1 MNLSKPFNKFLI
13 LLIYVFLNFFCFNK
27 LIFAETNPFGMDV
40 EINSD
45 AVFLINQDINKVIY
59 EKEKNLQ
66 IPCSALCK
74 IMTTILI
81 LESEECTKNKNK
93 FLKKEITATPEIFER
108 LYLKGASNADIKQ
121 GETIRVIDALY
132 ATMLQSACEA
142 TMMLVNLV
150 SGNNIEDFVEL
161 MNKKAKELKMQNT
174 YFTDPDGLDI
184 KNQYT
189 SAYDMYLL
197 TKYCLKNKLFKKI
210 ATSATYEIPPT
221 NFHKNPIKLTHT
233 NKMLNKFLGGKNY
246 DSRVKGIKTAKI
258 EDKENLITIA
268 QENGYNYLL
277 ITLGSPKIK
286 NETTIF
292 KETKQIYDW
301 VFSKLK
307 LEIVATPFEKTIPN
321 NMKVNMAKNSNK
333 MLLTTEKQVKIL
345 IPITVDKNS
354 IFWDTSNLPKE
365 LEAPIKKGT
374 VIGDAILRL
383 SDQEIERIPLIAAE
397 DVHVKIL
404 PFLTKTITKILF
416 SWWFI
421 TIAIFTI
428 ALVFT
433 LLIKKK
439 LTPKKR
445 KFKKYRPFKWN
456 FKLYY
461 FLWVEN

>member
-1 MNLSKPFNKFLI
+1 MNLSKLFNKFNKLLVI
-13 LLIYVFLNFFCFNK
+13 LTYIILSFSCFNK

-45 AVFLINQDINKVIY
+45 AVFLINQDTNKVIY

-81 LESEECTKNKNK
+81 LESEECTKNRNK

-174 YFTDPDGLDI
+174 YFTDPDGLNT

-189 SAYDMYLL
+189 SAFDMYLL
-197 TKYCLKNKLFKKI
+197 TKYCLKNELFKKI
-210 ATSATYEIPPT
+210 STSKTYEIPPT
-221 NFHKNPIKLTHT
+221 NIHKNPIKLTHT
-233 NKMLNKFLGGKNY
+233 NKMLNRFLGGKNY
-246 DSRVKGIKTAKI
+246 DGRVKGIKTAKI
-258 EDKENLITIA
+258 EDKDSLITIA
-268 QENGYNYLL
+268 EENNYNYLL
-277 ITLGSPKIK
+277 VTLGAPKIK

-301 VFSKLK
+301 VFKNLK
-307 LEIVATPFEKTIPN
+307 LEIVATPYEKTIPN
-321 NMKVNMAKNSNK
+321 NIKVNMGKNSDK
-333 MLLTTEKQVKIL
+333 IFLTPKEQVTIL
-345 IPITVDKNS
+345 IPKSVDKNS
-354 IFWDTSNLPKE
+354 IFWDTSNFPKE
-365 LEAPIKKGT
+365 IDAPIKKGT
-374 VIGDAILRL
+374 FVGDAILKL
-383 SDQEIERIPLIAAE
+383 SDQEIEKIPLVAAQ
-397 DVHVKIL
+397 DVNVKIL
-404 PFLTKTITKILF
+404 PFLTKTITKILL

-421 TIAIFTI
+421 TIAILTTTLIFT
-428 ALVFT
+428 F
-433 LLIKKK
+433 LIKKK

-445 KFKKYRPFKWN
+445 KFKKYRPFK
-456 FKLYY
+456 
-461 FLWVEN
+461 